1 MNKELIYKIK
11 KEDHNEKSLKKI
23 LDMHKE
29 IKFISL
35 MTVDL
40 FGNVTDERIPINLF
54 IKDIDKFLNKT
65 AVQTDGSSVDLPKI
79 AEINNAKVDMVID
92 KECDWF
98 IDYNEELFEDNN
110 LPVGTIIIPSFLYH
124 NGSPVDS
131 RSILKNT
138 AQKTKQ
144 EILYLLDNNKELANK
159 YNINPKDIKDI
170 EYTVATELEFWVKTP
185 NEITEIE
192 DLKTSQGLHEQY
204 WNKIDGSVRTA
215 IEECLIIME
224 KYELNPEMGHKEVG
238 GVKPKISFIG
248 KYNHIMEQVE
258 IDWKYSNP
266 LQAADNLIFI
276 KEIVRKT
283 FLANGLE
290 TTFLA
295 KPMENVAG
303 SGMHVHLGMIAS
315 KVDGSKINLFN
326 SIENNFLSVIG
337 FGAVMGMLKNYEV
350 MSPFISSTD
359 DSLRRLKPGYEA
371 PVSIVASLGDDIKE
385 PSRNRTVLIGLI
397 RDQDNPFATRFELRS
412 PNPMSNIYL
421 VQSVSFLSML
431 DGIKYAIQ
439 NNKTEDMLLKEI
451 SKKSGEQFEYL
462 EIDRAYRSEEDVYEH
477 YTEEE
482 RNKLFGKSPA
492 TVYENALSLYVPEKL
507 QALKFGDILTNDIID
522 SFKQTMLEKWKLI
535 VCKRKIKQ
543 YLAEIGM
550 WKNKES
556 QYPKDID
563 DWNII
568 DEKSRYIYKTTYHNE
583 SLFLKIQK
591 AFDNN
596 NWKEASDLVIELE
609 EKMEELRELYSEY
622 KNNII

>member
-1 MNKELIYKIK
+1 MNKGLIYKIK
-11 KEDHNEKSLKKI
+11 KEEHNEKSLKKI
-23 LDMHKE
+23 LDMHAE
-29 IKFISL
+29 IKFVSL

-54 IKDIDKFLNKT
+54 IKDIDKFLHRT

-98 IDYNEELFEDNN
+98 IDYNEELFDDNN
-110 LPVGTIIIPSFLYH
+110 EPIGTIIIPSFLYH
-124 NGSPVDS
+124 NGSAVDS

-138 AQKTKQ
+138 VQKTKQ
-144 EILYLLDNNKELANK
+144 EILYLLDNNKEFADK
-159 YNINPKDIKDI
+159 YSINPKNIKNID
-170 EYTVATELEFWVKTP
+170 YTVATELEFWVKTP
-185 NEITEIE
+185 NEDTEIE

-215 IEECLIIME
+215 IEQCLLLMD

-295 KPMENVAG
+295 KPIENVAG
-303 SGMHVHLGMIAS
+303 SGMHVHLGMIANMA
-315 KVDGSKINLFN
+315 DGSKINLFN
-326 SIENNFLSVIG
+326 SIENNFLSAIG

-371 PVSIVASLGDDIKE
+371 PVSIVASLGDDIE
-385 PSRNRTVLIGLI
+385 DPSRNRTVLIGLI
-397 RDQDNPFATRFELRS
+397 RDNENPFATRFELRS

-431 DGIKYAIQ
+431 DGIKYAIK

-462 EIDRAYRSEEDVYEH
+462 DIDRQYRSEEDVYEH

-482 RNKLFGKSPA
+482 RNHLFGKSPA
-492 TVYENALSLYVPEKL
+492 TVYENALSLYTKEKL
-507 QALKFGDILTNDIID
+507 QALKFGDILTAEIID

-543 YLAEIGM
+543 YLEEIKM

-596 NWKEASDLVIELE
+596 NWKQASDFVIELE
-609 EKMEELRELYSEY
+609 EKMEELRELYSQY

>member
-11 KEDHNEKSLKKI
+11 KENHNEKSLKRI
-23 LDMHKE
+23 LDLHKE

-54 IKDIDKFLNKT
+54 LKDIEKFLNKT

-92 KECDWF
+92 KDCDWF
-98 IDYNEELFEDNN
+98 IDYNDEIFADNN

-124 NGSPVDS
+124 NGSAVDS

-138 AQKTKQ
+138 VQKTKQ
-144 EILYLLDNNKELANK
+144 EILYLLNNNKELADK
-159 YNINPKDIKDI
+159 YNIDPKEIVDIK
-170 EYTVATELEFWVKTP
+170 YTVATELEFWVKTP

-215 IEECLIIME
+215 IEECLIIMD
-224 KYELNPEMGHKEVG
+224 KYELCPEMGHKEVG

-295 KPMENVAG
+295 KPIENVAG

-326 SIENNFLSVIG
+326 SIENNFLSAIG

-371 PVSIVASLGDDIKE
+371 PVSIVASLGDDIE
-385 PSRNRTVLIGLI
+385 DPSRNRTVLIGLI
-397 RDQDNPFATRFELRS
+397 RDQENPFATRFELRS

-462 EIDRAYRSEEDVYEH
+462 ELNREYRSEEDVYEH
-477 YTEEE
+477 YTEDQ
-482 RNKLFGKSPA
+482 RNNLFGKSPA
-492 TVYENALSLYVPEKL
+492 TVYENALSLYTKEKL
-507 QALKFGDILTNDIID
+507 QALKFGDILTAEIID
-522 SFKQTMLEKWKLI
+522 SFKQTMLEKWKLV

-543 YLAEIGM
+543 YLTEISM

-568 DEKSRYIYKTTYHNE
+568 DEKKRYIYKTTYHNE

-591 AFDNN
+591 AFDNS
-596 NWKEASDLVIELE
+596 NWKQASDLVIELE
-609 EKMEELRELYSEY
+609 EKMEELRELYSQY